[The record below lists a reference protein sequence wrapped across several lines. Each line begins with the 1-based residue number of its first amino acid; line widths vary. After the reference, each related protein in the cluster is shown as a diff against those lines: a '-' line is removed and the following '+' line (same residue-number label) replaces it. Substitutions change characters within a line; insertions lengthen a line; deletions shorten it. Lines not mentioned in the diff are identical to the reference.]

1 MKRRVVFPPVESS
14 TEDGLVAVGGDLE
27 LDTIQEAYHQG
38 IFPWPIS
45 VEFPLAWFSPDPRG
59 VLDFSEF
66 HVPRSFEKFLKKHS
80 FKVTFNTV
88 FSEVIK
94 ACARARRKGQ
104 RDTWITPQVIHG
116 YENLFLHGKA
126 YSVEVW
132 RDEVLVGGLYGVV
145 MGEFVSGES
154 MFMKEDN
161 ASKLALYSLV
171 QKLQK
176 AGITFLDTQMVT
188 PVVEQFGGKYI
199 DREDFITRI
208 RKLDWKNNRSQIFT
222 ATAGGES

>member
-1 MKRRVVFPPVESS
+1 MNRVVVFPPVESA

-27 LDTIQEAYHQG
+27 LDTIEAAYREG

-59 VLDFSEF
+59 VLDFSEL
-66 HVPRSFEKFLKKHS
+66 HVSRSFSKFLKKNP
-80 FKVTFNTV
+80 FTITFNTT

-94 ACARARRKGQ
+94 ACARMKRKGQ
-104 RDTWITPQVIHG
+104 PDTWITPQIIKG
-116 YENLFLHGKA
+116 YELLFLEGKA

-132 RDEVLVGGLYGVV
+132 LENKLVGGVYGVI

-161 ASKLALYSLV
+161 ASKLALYALIK
-171 QKLQK
+171 KLEA
-176 AGITFLDTQMVT
+176 AGIKWLDTQMVT

-199 DREDFITRI
+199 PREEFLNRI
-208 RKLDWKNNRSQIFT
+208 RGLDWNVARKEILS
-222 ATAGGES
+222 